1 MMNNFLARFDRLNI
15 GVKLSLGMGVM
26 LLMVIAMGVLS
37 LHSARQQ
44 REVVRQMYEVELKGV
59 SKIKEVAINFMETG
73 RSLRQMAMAGDA
85 AQRAAAMANLTDA
98 RNQMKRALAE
108 SDALFVR
115 PEGRSLLAEVGDS
128 TRQYLRNV
136 DHSTF
141 LIGKNREYRI
151 DEVSEFLSSPENIKA
166 FDNADR
172 LMNALVRHK
181 EESARVSA
189 QESAEH
195 SQEAETWAIVLMA
208 LGGLTVLATGIVVV
222 ASVRKSSDQLRE
234 SVEDLATGELT
245 HVIPYTDFPNDVG
258 AMARSIQVLQR
269 QAQAAED
276 LRWVKASTASIG
288 VQVQA
293 IEAPGEFANTLMGV
307 LAPLLQVQFGLLY
320 VINESQG
327 CYTYQGGY
335 GVADQASV
343 LPWFSMKDGL
353 LGQCARDGQSILV
366 SDPTPEGCRI
376 HSGMLDA
383 VPSWIRI
390 VPVLSA
396 QRECLGVMELA
407 AVKELGGVQQ
417 SLLDEMLPLISL
429 NLEILRRNQIARDLL
444 QQTQLQAVSLE
455 ESATELEAQK
465 QTLLDQADALQDAR
479 DRAEEATRAKSE
491 FLANMS
497 HEIRTPMNAV
507 IGLSHLA
514 LRTELSPRQL
524 DYVQKIN
531 TAGTS
536 LLTIINDILD
546 FSKIEAGKMGLE
558 SVPFWLDDVL
568 DRTTTLVAQKAQEK
582 GLEFLIHVDAR
593 VPEGLVGDGVRLGQV
608 LTNLVQNAIK
618 FTETGQV
625 KIKVAVAQR
634 DGQQVQLRVDVE
646 DTGVGMTA
654 DQCGRL
660 FEAFT
665 QADSSTTRH
674 YGGTGLGLAISKRFI
689 EMMQGTISVASTPG
703 KGSVFTFTA
712 WLEVSNLQRRTSVP
726 MAELRGLHVLVVD
739 DNPAARQILSE
750 QLSSLGLRAES
761 AASADECMTALMDA
775 DEMDPYMLV
784 LMDWQMPNVD
794 GVEATRRIGKK
805 VELHHHP
812 EVVIITAFGAEE
824 VRDAGQAAG
833 AVAFLDK
840 PVSQSRLWDALA
852 GLVRPLQANS
862 DAQQMVD
869 QAEQL
874 DGAKVLLVEDN
885 EINQQIATE
894 LMETFG
900 IEVTVACNGKE
911 ALDLMHS
918 APEPLPWDLVFMDLQ
933 MPIMDGHQATLAL
946 RRQERFNNL
955 PIIAMTAHASA
966 EEGARCL
973 EEGMNEHLTKPI
985 DPKALYQCLLR
996 WCKPAL
1002 VQGKRPVPA
1011 KAAIVRSA
1019 LPEISGLDQV
1029 QGLRHCVGN
1038 PDLYRRMVQQFC
1050 ATMAD
1055 AAQRITQALDT
1066 NVPALAL
1073 REAHTLRGVS
1083 ANIGAMHCRDLA
1095 AQIESALEVN
1105 TASPQVRTMVAALAA
1120 HLVDLVQAIRLVFP
1134 AELQAAVV
1142 STDAVDPEQLGR
1154 VCRELLGLLEACEA
1168 RSENCVRDNAA
1179 LLRAGLGSPFEGI
1192 LAHIENFD
1200 FSAALV
1206 LFQNAAEMARISLR

>member
-1 MMNNFLARFDRLNI
+1 MMDTYLARFERLNI
-15 GVKLSLGMGVM
+15 GTKLTLGMGAM
-26 LLMVIAMGVLS
+26 LLLVIAIGVLS

-44 REVVRQMYEVELKGV
+44 SEEVRRMYEVELQGV
-59 SKIKEVAINFMETG
+59 SKIKELAIHFMETG
-73 RSLRQMAMAGDA
+73 RSLRQMAMASDA
-85 AQRAAAMANLTDA
+85 AQRAQAMSTLNESRHL
-98 RNQMKRALAE
+98 MKRALAE

-115 PEGRSLLAEVGDS
+115 PEGRSLLAEVDGT

-136 DHSTF
+136 DHSLF
-141 LIGKNREYRI
+141 LIGKSREYRI
-151 DEVSEFLSSPENIKA
+151 DEVSEYLSSPENIKA
-166 FDNADR
+166 FEAADR

-181 EESARVSA
+181 EEAARVAA
-189 QESAEH
+189 QESTVRSQDAEV
-195 SQEAETWAIVLMA
+195 WAVVLML
-208 LGGLTVLATGIVVV
+208 LGGAMVLVTGMMVTK
-222 ASVRKSSDQLRE
+222 SVRRSSEQLRD
-234 SVEDLATGELT
+234 SVEDLAAGELEHT
-245 HVIPYTDFPNDVG
+245 IPYTEFPNDVG

-276 LRWVKASTASIG
+276 LRWIKASTAAIA

-293 IEAPGEFANTLMGV
+293 IEMQDEFANTLMGV
-307 LAPLLQVQFGLLY
+307 LAPLLQVQFGMLY
-320 VINESQG
+320 VLNESQG

-343 LPWFSMKDGL
+343 LPWFSTSDGL
-353 LGQCARDGQSILV
+353 LGQCARDGKAILV
-366 SDPTPEGCRI
+366 KDPAPESCRI
-376 HSGMLDA
+376 HSAMLDA
-383 VPSWIRI
+383 VPCWVRI

-396 QRECLGVMELA
+396 RGECLGVMELA
-407 AVKELGGVQQ
+407 ALAPLGGVQQ

-429 NLEILRRNQIARDLL
+429 NLEILRRNQMARDLL
-444 QQTQLQAVSLE
+444 QQTQIQAVNLE

-465 QTLLDQADALQDAR
+465 QTLLDQAAALQHAR

-514 LRTELSPRQL
+514 LRTDLSPRQL

-531 TAGTS
+531 TAGNA

-568 DRTTTLVAQKAQEK
+568 DRTTTLVSQKAQEK
-582 GLEFLIHVDAR
+582 GLEFLIHVEPR
-593 VPEGLVGDGVRLGQV
+593 VPDGLVGDGVRLGQV

-618 FTETGQV
+618 FTEKGQV
-625 KIKVAVAQR
+625 KVKVAVAQR
-634 DGQQVQLRVDVE
+634 DGHQVQLQVDVE
-646 DTGVGMTA
+646 DTGVGMTP

-674 YGGTGLGLAISKRFI
+674 YGGTGLGLAISKRFV
-689 EMMQGTISVASTPG
+689 EMMQGSISVASVAG
-703 KGSVFTFTA
+703 KGSTFTFNV
-712 WLEVSNLQRRTSVP
+712 WLEVSNQQRRTQVP
-726 MAELRGLHVLVVD
+726 VAELRGLHVLVVD

-761 AASADECMTALMDA
+761 AESADECMTALMEA
-775 DEMDPYMLV
+775 DEVDPYMLV
-784 LMDWQMPNVD
+784 LMDWQMPKVD
-794 GVEATRRIGKK
+794 GVEATRRIVQKA
-805 VELHHHP
+805 ELHHHP
-812 EVVIITAFGAEE
+812 EVIIVTAFGAEE

-852 GLVRPLQANS
+852 GLVHPLQPVTDVQS
-862 DAQQMVD
+862 VLT
-869 QAEQL
+869 QAGQL

-900 IEVTVACNGKE
+900 ITVTIACNGKE
-911 ALDLMHS
+911 ALDVLNS

-946 RRQERFNNL
+946 RRQERFINL

-996 WCKPAL
+996 WCKPVLPVGRRVLPA
-1002 VQGKRPVPA
+1002 RPVA
-1011 KAAIVRSA
+1011 KRVTW
-1019 LPEISGLDQV
+1019 PEVNGLDQV
-1029 QGLRHCVGN
+1029 QGMRHCVDN
-1038 PDLYRRMVQQFC
+1038 PELYKRMVQQFC
-1050 ATMAD
+1050 ATMVD
-1055 AAQRITQALDT
+1055 APQRIVQALQS
-1066 NVPALAL
+1066 NAQELAL

-1083 ANIGAMHCRDLA
+1083 ANIGAMRCRDLA
-1095 AQIESALEVN
+1095 EQIESALAAA
-1105 TASPQVRTMVAALAA
+1105 TAVPQVLP
-1120 HLVDLVQAIRLVFP
+1120 LVDALESHLADLVLAMRAAFPLEKQTAPAHVAIDR
-1134 AELQAAVV
+1134 
-1142 STDAVDPEQLGR
+1142 DQLGS
-1154 VCRELLGLLEACEA
+1154 VCRELAGLLEACEA
-1168 RSENCVRDNAA
+1168 RSENCMRDNAA
-1179 LLRAGLGSPFEGI
+1179 LLREGLGSAFDGI
-1192 LAHIENFD
+1192 QAHIENFD
-1200 FSAALV
+1200 FSAAFNQLV
-1206 LFQNAAEMARISLR
+1206 SAAETARIPLR